1 MNECTSANNPHPKY
15 NLPIHLYLR
24 AHPFAA
30 IDCEDSIRP
39 ADLRRLAKWDF
50 VSLIEVA
57 DNVSRMLRIA
67 DDDDEDDEEFYGG
80 SHAHAHHAGS
90 TVSYLLLLV
99 YL

>member
-1 MNECTSANNPHPKY
+1 M
-15 NLPIHLYLR
+15 
-24 AHPFAA
+24 
-30 IDCEDSIRP
+30 
-39 ADLRRLAKWDF
+39 
-50 VSLIEVA
+50 SLIEVA

-67 DDDDEDDEEFYGG
+67 DDDGEDDEEFYGG